1 MYEYAARV
9 AKVIDGDTLDVVA
22 DVGFHIHVAQR
33 IRLHGV
39 NCPEHGTLAGSN
51 ATAYTSQW
59 LAQNGPELTLHTLLD
74 RTEKYGRILGRI
86 IANGRCLN
94 DDLVTDGH
102 AVAYDGGKR
111 ALTRQ
116 QGEPGPAKPVL

>member
-1 MYEYAARV
+1 MYEYAARLTR
-9 AKVIDGDTLDVVA
+9 VIDGDTADLLI

-33 IRLHGV
+33 VRLRGV

-51 ATAYTSQW
+51 ATAYTNQW
-59 LAQNGPELTLHTLLD
+59 LAQHGPDLTVHTVLD
-74 RTEKYGRILGRI
+74 RTEKYGRVLGRI
-86 IANGRCLN
+86 TANGRCLN

-111 ALTRQ
+111 TLPRQ
-116 QGEPGPAKPVL
+116 GQPDPPEPVL